1 MFIGRKQ
8 PILLVFPGPCLGPQ
22 VLRCFLQASK
32 WKNLDLKKV
41 TNWLCFPYQDPPQKN
56 DEIEAITSRCGS
68 LLIFSLRRWKFSLPS
83 EGTGKS
89 GSSLKETHSDWWV
102 AITWSKVVML
112 GRCWSS
118 SHCWPQ
124 ADPRAMPGVGWV
136 GGLVAQ
142 WTWAWGL
149 LWGSRGEWHSE
160 RRQISLSCLW
170 LICQV
175 EICLK
180 NKK

>member
-1 MFIGRKQ
+1 MEES
-8 PILLVFPGPCLGPQ
+8 GPEERDKLA
-22 VLRCFLQASK
+22 LFSISRS
-32 WKNLDLKKV
+32 
-41 TNWLCFPYQDPPQKN
+41 PQKN
-56 DEIEAITSRCGS
+56 DQIEAIPSRCGS
-68 LLIFSLRRWKFSLPS
+68 LLIFSLRRWKFLPS
-83 EGTGKS
+83 EGTEKG

-124 ADPRAMPGVGWV
+124 ADPRAMPGVGWGSGSTV
-136 GGLVAQ
+136 DLGLGSVM
-142 WTWAWGL
+142 G
-149 LWGSRGEWHSE
+149 GSRGEWHSE